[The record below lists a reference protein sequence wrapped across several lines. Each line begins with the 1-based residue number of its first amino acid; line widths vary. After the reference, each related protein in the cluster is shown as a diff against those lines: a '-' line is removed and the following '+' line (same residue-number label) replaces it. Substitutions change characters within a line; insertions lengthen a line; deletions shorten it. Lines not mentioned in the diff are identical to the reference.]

1 MMVILLAGNSII
13 SKEHLRQVIE
23 ENGLQGEIVTGASE
37 SEALEIAARLPVSIA
52 LAHGELLH
60 PGDGSRVLHRVK
72 TDNPGVYTI
81 LITGSDIS
89 GSPDPLPHSH
99 IDDYIIKPLTRWEL
113 GIRFQKA
120 FYIAEKRL
128 TEKTEAALYR
138 IDDFYHSG
146 SALPDNP
153 DPGRLPVTENRS
165 DGAVQYL
172 PRRAAKRTSPISA
185 TVAVLGKIFFGA
197 MLLVMAALAFFLVQ
211 SSFSGGVPSV
221 AGYQMYIVLSGS
233 MSPAFD
239 TGSLAFV
246 KEADPAKI
254 VPGDIIT
261 YRGPGSGGTLT
272 THRVVDIKTGN
283 GLEFITRGDAN
294 NINDPS
300 PVPAGNIVGKVY
312 GSVPYLGYLMG
323 FAQTRQGLIFMVFIP
338 GAFVIFYELRN
349 IYKYMGEMEKH
360 QQKTGG
366 RRRKG
371 KS

>member
-1 MMVILLAGNSII
+1 MIILLAGNSII
-13 SKEHLRQVIE
+13 SKEHLRQVVE
-23 ENGLQGEIVTGASE
+23 ENGLWGEIVTGVSE

-52 LAHGELLH
+52 LAHGELSH
-60 PGDGSRVLHRVK
+60 PGDGSRVLHQVK
-72 TDNPGVYTI
+72 TNNPGAYTI
-81 LITGSDIS
+81 LIAGPDSN
-89 GSPDPLPHSH
+89 GNPDPLPHSH

-120 FYIAEKRL
+120 FYSAEKRL
-128 TEKTEAALYR
+128 TEKTEVTSYR
-138 IDDFYHSG
+138 IDDFYDSG
-146 SALPDNP
+146 GALPDNP
-153 DPGRLPVTENRS
+153 DSGSLSLTENRA
-165 DGAVQYL
+165 GGVVQYL
-172 PRRAAKRTSPISA
+172 PRRAVKKTSLLSA
-185 TVAVLGKIFFGA
+185 AVAVLGKIFFGA

-246 KEADPAKI
+246 KEADPAEI

-261 YRGPGSGGTLT
+261 YRGTGSEGTLT
-272 THRVVDIKTGN
+272 THRVVDVNTGSD
-283 GLEFITRGDAN
+283 LEFITRGDAN

-300 PVPAGNIVGKVY
+300 PVPAANIVGKVY

-338 GAFVIFYELRN
+338 GALVIFYELRN
-349 IYKYMGEMEKH
+349 IYKYMG
-360 QQKTGG
+360 
-366 RRRKG
+366 
-371 KS
+371 